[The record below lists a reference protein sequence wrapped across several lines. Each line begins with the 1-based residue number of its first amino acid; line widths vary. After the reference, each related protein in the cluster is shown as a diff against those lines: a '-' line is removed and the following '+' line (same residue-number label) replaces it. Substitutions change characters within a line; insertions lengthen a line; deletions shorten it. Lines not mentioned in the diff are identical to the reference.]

1 MRTFACCTLKEEDER
16 ELELGDDSEDSFKE
30 DPDLD
35 VDGKDGAIIRVN
47 SEEGVA
53 KSEGDIRKK
62 TSEKSSEK
70 AGKDDV
76 EDANQAVLKQKDL
89 RPQSMEGLID
99 PEV

>member
-1 MRTFACCTLKEEDER
+1 MLKEEDER
-16 ELELGDDSEDSFKE
+16 ELELEDDSEDSFKD

-53 KSEGDIRKK
+53 KSEGDIKKK

-70 AGKDDV
+70 ASKDV
-76 EDANQAVLKQKDL
+76 LEDANQAVLKQKDV

>member
-1 MRTFACCTLKEEDER
+1 MLEDER
-16 ELELGDDSEDSFKE
+16 ELELEGDSEDSFKE

-35 VDGKDGAIIRVN
+35 VDCKDGAIIRVN

-53 KSEGDIRKK
+53 KSEGDIKK
-62 TSEKSSEK
+62 RNSEKSSEK
-70 AGKDDV
+70 ARQDVV
-76 EDANQAVLKQKDL
+76 EDENQAVLKQKDV